1 LAFFIYGRKMKK
13 FKHILWDWNGT
24 LFDDVV
30 LCSDI
35 MNNILKRRGMGKITL
50 EKYKNVFDFP
60 VRNYY
65 EAVGFTNLTDE
76 LFHELSVEFIQEYE
90 SRKLTFGLSEGAVEI
105 LEKIN
110 NQGIEQSVLSAYSQK
125 TLEEIVKHF
134 RISKYFI
141 GLAGLDNIYAAS
153 KVENGKNWMK
163 KLKLSRGEALMVGD
177 TLHDKEVADEI
188 GAESVL
194 LSTGHQSKERL
205 LQSGVPVI
213 DSLFELEEFIY

>member
-1 LAFFIYGRKMKK
+1 MKK

-125 TLEEIVKHF
+125 TLEEIVEYF
-134 RISKYFI
+134 GISKYFV

>member
-1 LAFFIYGRKMKK
+1 MKK

>member
-1 LAFFIYGRKMKK
+1 MKK

-125 TLEEIVKHF
+125 TLEEIVEYF
-134 RISKYFI
+134 GISKYFI